1 MVVRRTLAEGIVDE
15 VRWWVM
21 EAEILTWL
29 MRGLITATIGGLAG
43 LFAWQRKI
51 SAEVA
56 VIQSKLS
63 DNNASMDDL
72 TNLKLCM
79 SETYIRREDYI
90 PQMSLVGQKL
100 DANAVLLARVD
111 ERMTAIAQRINPNG

>member
-1 MVVRRTLAEGIVDE
+1 
-15 VRWWVM
+15 M